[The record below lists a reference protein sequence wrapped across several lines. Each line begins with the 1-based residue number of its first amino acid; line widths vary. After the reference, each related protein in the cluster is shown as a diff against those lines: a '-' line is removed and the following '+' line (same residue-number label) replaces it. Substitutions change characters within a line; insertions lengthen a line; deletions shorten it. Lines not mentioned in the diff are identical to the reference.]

1 MASGKTT
8 PGSGT
13 QGTFPDLPSP
23 GLRGPLMGD
32 SAVSKDGEGD
42 GKKMGYAVAIY
53 PYVAER
59 DDEFTVIV

>member
-1 MASGKTT
+1 
-8 PGSGT
+8 
-13 QGTFPDLPSP
+13 
-23 GLRGPLMGD
+23 MGD